1 MKYRRSVFVSESEDE
16 SEGQEGF
23 ACNRPK
29 TKFSVSDFSIRLE
42 ELFDDASA
50 AILDTQIVGVIV
62 TVPPYFQ
69 CSGVLCHTTVQTRT
83 GASYLENCSIS
94 TI

>member
-1 MKYRRSVFVSESEDE
+1 MKYCRSVFVSESEDE

-23 ACNRPK
+23 ACKRSK

-42 ELFDDASA
+42 ESVDDASA
-50 AILDTQIVGVIV
+50 TILDTQIVGIIV
-62 TVPPYFQ
+62 TVPPYLQ

-83 GASYLENCSIS
+83 GASY
-94 TI
+94 